1 MSDEGRISPET
12 GPEPGSSESSAGDGS
27 EPRTTPP
34 PRRAFI
40 PLPGIAAISLYMLL
54 LSGVDILG
62 VATGHVPPIY
72 LFFAAAFIAAG
83 LGLLLLLRWA
93 WALTLAAVML
103 LAALFLWKFAMQY
116 SPAFLIQG
124 LLNFVFF
131 LYLIRGE
138 VRQKLK

>member
-1 MSDEGRISPET
+1 MSDEGSISPET
-12 GPEPGSSESSAGDGS
+12 RLEPGSPESSAGDGGEGRS
-27 EPRTTPP
+27 TPP
-34 PRRAFI
+34 RKTFI

-72 LFFAAAFIAAG
+72 LFFATAFIAAG